1 MNSRINLLPMT
12 IVIIVLVSLI
22 SVLVSAD
29 EDTMY
34 SIDVEM
40 VRRLKILPGDD
51 KPYCVAER
59 DRFIYVV
66 GIGNNGDVAYVFK
79 MDKNRGY
86 IQRTWNIGRKGCPI
100 ELHDCRFIGD
110 RLYVIGIDCQ
120 DSRDTSWM
128 FLVFDD
134 NLTLLLNIKENHTLK
149 EDWIHAFTSDS
160 EYIYAVGAVNGT
172 GGYKTVMIWQW
183 RVEKRRLWDL
193 RLVSS
198 YTSREIYGGRP
209 FDIEINPITNHLWI
223 VGTNRKPY
231 EKMLMWSIMIL
242 DKDLKPV
249 KEHALL
255 EELQGQA
262 LTVCFDKHGYAY
274 IGGDEAVIKMD
285 TDGNIVD
292 IRRYTNT
299 SFSKSLCIDDLIF
312 MVGDV
317 LKQNRTRHQI
327 AVLMDT
333 NLNILSIKDLHDP
346 TNATSSYFD
355 IGSLAFDGRY
365 IYVAGHEEVTRFE
378 NRFGWVIYKL
388 SLKRNE
394 EIVTSTPKTISSI
407 VSLNTSQFIQIGD
420 VLPYITP
427 LIVVIVLVVGFI
439 VFRYKKTKN
448 RSKVRGKHKKV

>member
-1 MNSRINLLPMT
+1 
-12 IVIIVLVSLI
+12 
-22 SVLVSAD
+22 
-29 EDTMY
+29 
-34 SIDVEM
+34 
-40 VRRLKILPGDD
+40 
-51 KPYCVAER
+51 
-59 DRFIYVV
+59 
-66 GIGNNGDVAYVFK
+66 
-79 MDKNRGY
+79 
-86 IQRTWNIGRKGCPI
+86 
-100 ELHDCRFIGD
+100 
-110 RLYVIGIDCQ
+110 IGIDCQ

-128 FLVFDD
+128 FLVFNE
-134 NLTLLLNIKENHTLK
+134 NLTLLLDVRENPTPK
-149 EDWIHAFTSDS
+149 EDWVHAFTSDG

-172 GGYKTVMIWQW
+172 GGYKAVMVWQW

-231 EKMLMWSIMIL
+231 DKIFMWSIMIL

-249 KEHALL
+249 KEYTLL

-262 LTVCFDKHGYAY
+262 LTICFDKHGYAY
-274 IGGDEAVIKMD
+274 IGGDDAVIKMD
-285 TDGNIVD
+285 IDGNIVD
-292 IRRYTNT
+292 IRRYTNMT
-299 SFSKSLCIDDLIF
+299 FSKSLCINDLIF

-365 IYVAGHEEVTRFE
+365 IYVAGHEEVIRLE

-388 SLKRNE
+388 SLKRDG
-394 EIVTSTPKTISSI
+394 EIITSTPKTISP
-407 VSLNTSQFIQIGD
+407 VVPLNASQFAQISD
-420 VLPYITP
+420 ILKYITLP
-427 LIVVIVLVVGFI
+427 IVIIALAVGFI
-439 VFRYKKTKN
+439 VLRYKKTKN
-448 RSKVRGKHKKV
+448 RSKTVKKHK

>member
-1 MNSRINLLPMT
+1 MNSKINILS
-12 IVIIVLVSLI
+12 IVVVIIVLVSL
-22 SVLVSAD
+22 VTTLVSAD
-29 EDTMY
+29 RDAMY

-59 DRFIYVV
+59 DRFIYVA
-66 GIGNNGDVAYVFK
+66 GIGDNGDVAYVFK
-79 MDKNRGY
+79 MDKDRGY
-86 IQRTWNIGRKGCPI
+86 IQKVWNMGRKGCPI
-100 ELHDCRFIGD
+100 ELHDCGFIGD
-110 RLYVIGIDCQ
+110 KLYVIGIDCQ

-128 FLVFDD
+128 FLVFNE
-134 NLTLLLNIKENHTLK
+134 NLTLLLDVRENPTPK
-149 EDWIHAFTSDS
+149 EDWVHAFTSDG

-172 GGYKTVMIWQW
+172 GGYKTVMVWQW

-231 EKMLMWSIMIL
+231 DKIFMWSIMIL

-249 KEHALL
+249 KEYTLL

-262 LTVCFDKHGYAY
+262 LTICFDKHGYAY
-274 IGGDEAVIKMD
+274 IGGDDAVIKMD
-285 TDGNIVD
+285 IDGNIVD
-292 IRRYTNT
+292 IRRYTNMT
-299 SFSKSLCIDDLIF
+299 FSKSLCINDLIF

-365 IYVAGHEEVTRFE
+365 IYVAGHEEVIRLG

-388 SLKRNE
+388 SLKRDG
-394 EIVTSTPKTISSI
+394 EIITSTPKTISP
-407 VSLNTSQFIQIGD
+407 VVPLNASQFAQISD
-420 VLPYITP
+420 ILKYITLP
-427 LIVVIVLVVGFI
+427 IVIIALAVGFI
-439 VFRYKKTKN
+439 VLRYKKTKN
-448 RSKVRGKHKKV
+448 RSKTMKKHK

>member
-1 MNSRINLLPMT
+1 MNSKINILS
-12 IVIIVLVSLI
+12 IVVVIIVLVSL
-22 SVLVSAD
+22 VTTLVSAD
-29 EDTMY
+29 RDAMY

-59 DRFIYVV
+59 DRFIYVA
-66 GIGNNGDVAYVFK
+66 GIGDNGDVAYVFK
-79 MDKNRGY
+79 MDKDRGY
-86 IQRTWNIGRKGCPI
+86 IQKVWNMGRKGCPI
-100 ELHDCRFIGD
+100 ELHDCGFIGD
-110 RLYVIGIDCQ
+110 KLYVIGIDCQ

-128 FLVFDD
+128 FLVFNE
-134 NLTLLLNIKENHTLK
+134 NLTLLLDVRENPTPK
-149 EDWIHAFTSDS
+149 EDWVHAFTSDG
-160 EYIYAVGAVNGT
+160 EYIYAVGAVKGT
-172 GGYKTVMIWQW
+172 GGYKAVMVWQW

-231 EKMLMWSIMIL
+231 DKIFMWSIMIL

-249 KEHALL
+249 KEYTLL

-262 LTVCFDKHGYAY
+262 LTICFDKHGYAY
-274 IGGDEAVIKMD
+274 IGGDDAVIKMD
-285 TDGNIVD
+285 IDGNIVD
-292 IRRYTNT
+292 IRRYTNMT
-299 SFSKSLCIDDLIF
+299 FSKSLCINDLIF

-365 IYVAGHEEVTRFE
+365 IYVAGHEEVIRLE

-388 SLKRNE
+388 SLKRDG
-394 EIVTSTPKTISSI
+394 EIITSTPKTISP
-407 VSLNTSQFIQIGD
+407 VVPLNASQFAQISD
-420 VLPYITP
+420 ILKYITLP
-427 LIVVIVLVVGFI
+427 IVIIALAVGFI
-439 VFRYKKTKN
+439 VLRYKKTKN
-448 RSKVRGKHKKV
+448 RSKTMKKHK

>member
-1 MNSRINLLPMT
+1 MNSKINILS
-12 IVIIVLVSLI
+12 IVVVIIVLVSL
-22 SVLVSAD
+22 VTTLVSAD
-29 EDTMY
+29 RDAMY

-59 DRFIYVV
+59 DRFIYVA
-66 GIGNNGDVAYVFK
+66 GIGDNGDVAYVFK
-79 MDKNRGY
+79 MDKDRGY
-86 IQRTWNIGRKGCPI
+86 IQKVWNMGRKGCPI
-100 ELHDCRFIGD
+100 ELHDCGFIGD
-110 RLYVIGIDCQ
+110 KLYVIGIDCQ

-128 FLVFDD
+128 FLVFNE
-134 NLTLLLNIKENHTLK
+134 NLTLLLDVRENPTPK
-149 EDWIHAFTSDS
+149 EDWVHAFTSDG

-172 GGYKTVMIWQW
+172 GGYKTVMVWQW

-231 EKMLMWSIMIL
+231 DKIFMWSIMIL

-249 KEHALL
+249 KEYTLL

-262 LTVCFDKHGYAY
+262 LTICFDKHGYAY
-274 IGGDEAVIKMD
+274 IGGDDAVIKMD
-285 TDGNIVD
+285 IDGNIVD
-292 IRRYTNT
+292 IRRYTNMT
-299 SFSKSLCIDDLIF
+299 FSKSLCIDDFIF

-365 IYVAGHEEVTRFE
+365 IYVAGHEEVIRLE

-388 SLKRNE
+388 SLKRDG
-394 EIVTSTPKTISSI
+394 EIITSTPKTISP
-407 VSLNTSQFIQIGD
+407 VVPLNASQFAQISD
-420 VLPYITP
+420 ILKYITLP
-427 LIVVIVLVVGFI
+427 IVIIALAVGFI
-439 VFRYKKTKN
+439 VLRYKKTKN
-448 RSKVRGKHKKV
+448 RSKTMKKHK

>member
-1 MNSRINLLPMT
+1 MNSKINILS
-12 IVIIVLVSLI
+12 IVVVIIVLVSL
-22 SVLVSAD
+22 VTTLVSAD
-29 EDTMY
+29 RDAMY

-59 DRFIYVV
+59 DRFIYVA
-66 GIGNNGDVAYVFK
+66 GIGDNGDVAYVFK
-79 MDKNRGY
+79 MDKDRGY
-86 IQRTWNIGRKGCPI
+86 IQKVWNMGRKGCPI
-100 ELHDCRFIGD
+100 ELHDCGFIGD
-110 RLYVIGIDCQ
+110 KLYVIGIDCQ

-128 FLVFDD
+128 FLVFNE
-134 NLTLLLNIKENHTLK
+134 NLTLLLDVRENPTPK
-149 EDWIHAFTSDS
+149 EDWVHAFTSDG

-172 GGYKTVMIWQW
+172 GGYKTVMVWQW

-231 EKMLMWSIMIL
+231 DKIFMWSIMIL

-249 KEHALL
+249 KEYTLL

-262 LTVCFDKHGYAY
+262 LTICFDKHGYAY
-274 IGGDEAVIKMD
+274 IGGDDAVIKMD
-285 TDGNIVD
+285 IDGNIVD
-292 IRRYTNT
+292 IRRYTNMT
-299 SFSKSLCIDDLIF
+299 FSKSLCIDDFIF

-365 IYVAGHEEVTRFE
+365 IYVAGHEEVIRLG

-388 SLKRNE
+388 SLKRDG
-394 EIVTSTPKTISSI
+394 EIITSTPKTISP
-407 VSLNTSQFIQIGD
+407 VVPLNASQFAQISD
-420 VLPYITP
+420 ILKYITLP
-427 LIVVIVLVVGFI
+427 IVIIALAVGFI
-439 VFRYKKTKN
+439 VLRYKKTKN
-448 RSKVRGKHKKV
+448 RSKTMKKHK

>member
-1 MNSRINLLPMT
+1 MNSKINILS
-12 IVIIVLVSLI
+12 IVVVIIVLVSL
-22 SVLVSAD
+22 VTTLVSAD
-29 EDTMY
+29 RDAMY

-59 DRFIYVV
+59 DRFIYVA
-66 GIGNNGDVAYVFK
+66 GIGDNGDVAYVFK
-79 MDKNRGY
+79 MDKDRGY
-86 IQRTWNIGRKGCPI
+86 IQKVWNMGRKGCPI
-100 ELHDCRFIGD
+100 ELHDCGFIGD
-110 RLYVIGIDCQ
+110 KLYVIGIDCQ

-128 FLVFDD
+128 FLVFNE
-134 NLTLLLNIKENHTLK
+134 NLTLLLNVRENPTPK
-149 EDWIHAFTSDS
+149 EDWVHAFTSDG

-172 GGYKTVMIWQW
+172 GGYKTVMVWQW

-231 EKMLMWSIMIL
+231 DKIFMWSIMIL

-249 KEHALL
+249 KEYTLL

-262 LTVCFDKHGYAY
+262 LTICFDKHGYAY
-274 IGGDEAVIKMD
+274 IGGDDAVIKMD
-285 TDGNIVD
+285 IDGNIVD
-292 IRRYTNT
+292 IRRYTNMT
-299 SFSKSLCIDDLIF
+299 FSKSLCINDLIF

-365 IYVAGHEEVTRFE
+365 IYVAGHEEVIRLE

-388 SLKRNE
+388 SLKRDG
-394 EIVTSTPKTISSI
+394 EIITSTPKTISP
-407 VSLNTSQFIQIGD
+407 VVPLNASQFAQISD
-420 VLPYITP
+420 ILKYITLP
-427 LIVVIVLVVGFI
+427 IVIIALAVGFI
-439 VFRYKKTKN
+439 VLRYKKTKN
-448 RSKVRGKHKKV
+448 RSKTMKKHK

>member
-1 MNSRINLLPMT
+1 MNSKINILS
-12 IVIIVLVSLI
+12 IVVVIIVLVSL
-22 SVLVSAD
+22 VTTLVSAD
-29 EDTMY
+29 RDAMY

-59 DRFIYVV
+59 DRFIYVA
-66 GIGNNGDVAYVFK
+66 GIGDNGDVAYVFK
-79 MDKNRGY
+79 MDKDRGY
-86 IQRTWNIGRKGCPI
+86 IQKVWNMGRKGCPI
-100 ELHDCRFIGD
+100 ELHDCGFIGD
-110 RLYVIGIDCQ
+110 KLYVIGIDCQ

-128 FLVFDD
+128 FLVFNE
-134 NLTLLLNIKENHTLK
+134 NLTLLLNVRENPTPK
-149 EDWIHAFTSDS
+149 EDWVHAFTSDG

-172 GGYKTVMIWQW
+172 GGYKAVMVWQW

-231 EKMLMWSIMIL
+231 DKIFMWSIMIL

-249 KEHALL
+249 KEYTLL

-262 LTVCFDKHGYAY
+262 LTICFDKHGYAY
-274 IGGDEAVIKMD
+274 IGGDDAVIKMD
-285 TDGNIVD
+285 IDGNIVD
-292 IRRYTNT
+292 IRRYTNMT
-299 SFSKSLCIDDLIF
+299 FSKSLCINDLIF

-365 IYVAGHEEVTRFE
+365 IYVAGHEEVIRLE

-388 SLKRNE
+388 SLKRDG
-394 EIVTSTPKTISSI
+394 EIITSTPKTISP
-407 VSLNTSQFIQIGD
+407 VVPLNASQFAQISD
-420 VLPYITP
+420 ILKYITLP
-427 LIVVIVLVVGFI
+427 IVIIALAVGFI
-439 VFRYKKTKN
+439 VLRYKKTKN
-448 RSKVRGKHKKV
+448 RSKTMKKHK